1 MTSLSDCDSPLG
13 IESGD
18 IPNSDMTASSE
29 VSKMEFISPLS
40 TIAAHY
46 ERFTVFFHFA
56 ITCFCSGMQTTGLAL
71 LGLIVQLVG
80 ERQELGPRGQ
90 VT

>member
-1 MTSLSDCDSPLG
+1 MSSLSDCDSPLG

-29 VSKMEFISPLS
+29 VSKC
-40 TIAAHY
+40 
-46 ERFTVFFHFA
+46 TVNALACYAMSFVPKV
-56 ITCFCSGMQTTGLAL
+56 IICICSGTHNMDLAM
-71 LGLIVQLVG
+71 LGLTVQLVG
-80 ERQELGPRGQ
+80 AWLELGPPSQ